1 VGRCPIKCKL
11 KDLEWLEIHLLTV
24 SQRGDLASARALPF
38 EASAHYEDSL
48 SYFPDHPASTIALSS
63 LLLDIY
69 TEAMPAEPP
78 QPFLPTQH
86 SAGALA
92 SNTLNQTTSST
103 TTPIAPPS
111 STTTPPA
118 PAPKLAPGISTT
130 TRKSPSPAELNRL
143 AARERAYMLLSGL
156 TRLGVGWDDSEAWL
170 ALARAHELGGQ
181 VGKAKAALWWVGELE
196 ESRMIR
202 GWAEVAVG
210 GLAL

>member
-1 VGRCPIKCKL
+1 M
-11 KDLEWLEIHLLTV
+11 HLLTFP
-24 SQRGDLASARALPF
+24 QRGDLASARNLPF

-48 SYFPDHPASTIALSS
+48 SYFPDHPASIVALSS

-69 TEAMPAEPP
+69 TEVMPAEPP
-78 QPFLPTQH
+78 QPLRPTQH
-86 SAGALA
+86 SAGGPNSRVQTPTST
-92 SNTLNQTTSST
+92 SNPLHQPTST
-103 TTPIAPPS
+103 ATP
-111 STTTPPA
+111 TPD
-118 PAPKLAPGISTT
+118 PKLAPGISTT

-181 VGKAKAALWWVGELE
+181 VGKAKEALWWVVGLE

-202 GWAEVAVG
+202 GWIGEAGVG

>member
-1 VGRCPIKCKL
+1 MFER
-11 KDLEWLEIHLLTV
+11 HLLTLPK
-24 SQRGDLASARALPF
+24 RGDLASARNLPF

-48 SYFPDHPASTIALSS
+48 SYFPDHPASIIALSS

-78 QPFLPTQH
+78 QPLLPTQH
-86 SAGALA
+86 PAGPN
-92 SNTLNQTTSST
+92 SRTQTPTSSSAAL
-103 TTPIAPPS
+103 PQPA
-111 STTTPPA
+111 STT

-181 VGKAKAALWWVGELE
+181 VGKAKEALWWVVELE

-202 GWAEVAVG
+202 WWIGEGGVG